1 MKSILTISF
10 SALLTC
16 TAFTQYCMTG
26 GPTSNIDS
34 NVELVQITGASGT
47 INYTGCPGVL
57 GVQDLT
63 TSQVV
68 TLSANG
74 NYNLTVDFGTCG
86 GNYSGV
92 GQAWID
98 FNLDGVFDQTET
110 VGTWQ
115 GVPPVAPSVFNF
127 TVPANAQNGTARL
140 RVIQQEAGTLPI
152 NPCGAFTWGSVMD
165 FGVII
170 NGGVDCSSYL
180 GDTKETAIEIAS
192 VPYSTTGNNSYCYF
206 NQNLVYNSPDIYYR
220 LIPGTQLL
228 QATVSLCGS
237 NFDTFLSVIDQQG
250 NVIAYNDDGS
260 CGSSSELTFS
270 TVGIDTAY
278 IIVEGWS
285 NETGDFDL
293 NINGAFLG
301 IDENSSQ
308 NIQLFPNPA
317 KQSFQV
323 IGLEEEA
330 AIFIRDSKGSL
341 VQSIPSYFAN
351 TSIPI
356 EAYQA
361 GIYFVTVKTKQY
373 EHITKLIID

>member
-10 SALLTC
+10 TALLTFSS
-16 TAFTQYCMTG
+16 FTQYCMTG
-26 GPTSNIDS
+26 GPTSNADS
-34 NVELVQITGASGT
+34 NVQLVQITGASGQ
-47 INYTGCPGVL
+47 INFTGCPGVI

-63 TSQVV
+63 SSQVV

-74 NYNLTVDFGTCG
+74 TYNLTVDFGTCG

-98 FNLDGVFDQTET
+98 FNLDGVFDQSESI
-110 VGTWQ
+110 GTWQ
-115 GVPPVAPSVFNF
+115 GIPPVAPSVFNF

-152 NPCGAFTWGSVMD
+152 NPCGTFTWGSVMD

-180 GDTKETAIEIAS
+180 GDTKEMAIEIPS
-192 VPYSTTGNNSYCYF
+192 VPYTTTGNNSYCYF

-237 NFDTFLSVIDQQG
+237 NFDTFLSVIDSQG

-285 NETGDFDL
+285 NETGDFNL
-293 NINGAFLG
+293 NINGSFLG

-308 NIQLFPNPA
+308 HILLFPNPA
-317 KQSFQV
+317 KQSFQ
-323 IGLEEEA
+323 ISGLDDEA
-330 AIFIRDSKGSL
+330 SVSICDSKGIM
-341 VQSIPSYFAN
+341 VQTIASYTEN
-351 TSIPI
+351 TFIPI
-356 EAYQA
+356 DAFQA
-361 GIYFVTVKTKQY
+361 GIYFVTVKTKQF

>member
-10 SALLTC
+10 TALLTC

-26 GPTSNIDS
+26 GPSSNADS
-34 NVELVQITGASGT
+34 NVQLVEITGASGT
-47 INYTGCPGVL
+47 ISFTGCPGVI

-63 TSQVV
+63 SSLVV

-98 FNLDGVFDQTET
+98 FNLDGVFDQTES

-115 GVPPVAPSVFNF
+115 GIPPVAPSVFNF
-127 TVPANAQNGTARL
+127 TVPANAQNGTTRL

-152 NPCGAFTWGSVMD
+152 NPCGTFTWGSVMD
-165 FGVII
+165 FGVIM

-237 NFDTFLSVIDQQG
+237 NFDTFLSVIDPQG
-250 NVIAYNDDGS
+250 NVIAYNDDGT

-293 NINGAFLG
+293 NINGSFLG
-301 IDENSSQ
+301 IAENSSQ

-317 KQSFQV
+317 KQSFQI
-323 IGLEEEA
+323 IGLEDEA
-330 AIFIRDSKGSL
+330 SVSISDSKGSM
-341 VQSIPSYFAN
+341 VQAITSYTAN
-351 TSIPI
+351 TPIPVD
-356 EAYQA
+356 AFQT
-361 GIYFVTVKTKQY
+361 GIYFVTVKTKQF